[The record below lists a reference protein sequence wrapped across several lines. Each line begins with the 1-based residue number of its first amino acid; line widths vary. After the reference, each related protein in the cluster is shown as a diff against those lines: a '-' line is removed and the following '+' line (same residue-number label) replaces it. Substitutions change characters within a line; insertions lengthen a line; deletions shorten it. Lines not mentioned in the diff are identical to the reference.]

1 MARYTITDLMDDDG
15 TWTADSVADLSTGLR
30 ARCSGETKDI
40 DARPGMIDALED
52 VCDAVKTGKYTGDAR
67 HDDIDLASIRS
78 DRWEWVKRYR
88 IWDADR
94 KIFLYPENWLEP
106 EPRDATPP
114 TG

>member
-1 MARYTITDLMDDDG
+1 VARYTITDLMDDDG

-30 ARCSGETKDI
+30 ARCSAETKDI
-40 DARPGMIDALED
+40 EARSATSDALAD
-52 VCDAVKTGKYTGDAR
+52 VCDAVKTGRYTGDAR
-67 HDDIDLASIRS
+67 HDGIDLASIRS
-78 DRWEWVKRYR
+78 DRWEWMKRYR

-106 EPRDATPP
+106 EPRDAPPP